1 MVNYFIKKKDIKN
14 ICFIIG
20 SDNLIRFHK
29 WKSWRKIVKLVKLIV
44 FSRKGYDRKGVKSTV
59 AKNYKNRIIFIK
71 NKPIPISSTDLKRRA
86 KLNI

>member
-1 MVNYFIKKKDIKN
+1 MEKLEKN
-14 ICFIIG
+14 C
-20 SDNLIRFHK
+20 
-29 WKSWRKIVKLVKLIV
+29 KISKNNS